1 VIAAWIGVMLG
12 FAPPSWARF
21 NGRADYPAPLILQLH
36 AGLSG

>member
-1 VIAAWIGVMLG
+1 MLG